1 MHRRMLLGRL
11 AAAGAATLAAPSFAR
26 ATAAAAAWPE
36 RPIRW
41 IVPFPAGG
49 GTDIWARMV
58 AEMMSPI
65 LGQPIIIDNRGGAGG
80 MVGAEAAAR
89 SAPDGYTLFYT
100 IDAFVQAPIVQRRH
114 PYDPVRDFAPIGR
127 LGNTAISWT
136 VGPAV
141 PAEITTL
148 QQYVD
153 WARPRRD
160 VSFGNWGAGATGHAY
175 CVLLAEEA
183 KIDAKHVSYR
193 GEAPLFQDNLAGV
206 VHGGFHSMAVTGDT
220 VRAGRLRPLATGGGQ
235 RVPSLADRVPLLI
248 ELGYSQ
254 RFNYRGFNG
263 LFAPARTPQPILDRT
278 AEAFRQVATSE
289 EMRRRLLA
297 IDTIPGYEDPAAFSR
312 SIHGV
317 IESWTRLVEQLD
329 LYTTAS

>member
-1 MHRRMLLGRL
+1 MLRRVLFGRL
-11 AAAGAATLAAPSFAR
+11 AAAGAATLALPSLAR
-26 ATAAAAAWPE
+26 ATAAASAWPD
-36 RPIRW
+36 RPIRV

-89 SAPDGYTLFYT
+89 AAPDGYTLFYT
-100 IDAFVQAPIVQRRH
+100 IDAFIQAPIVQRRH

-148 QQYVD
+148 EQYVD

-160 VSFGNWGAGATGHAY
+160 VSFGNWGAGATGRRLSA
-175 CVLLAEEA
+175 CSSRRRPGSTPSRSPTGARRRCSRTTWRA
-183 KIDAKHVSYR
+183 W
-193 GEAPLFQDNLAGV
+193 
-206 VHGGFHSMAVTGDT
+206 SMA
-220 VRAGRLRPLATGGGQ
+220 A
-235 RVPSLADRVPLLI
+235 S
-248 ELGYSQ
+248 
-254 RFNYRGFNG
+254 
-263 LFAPARTPQPILDRT
+263 TPWP
-278 AEAFRQVATSE
+278 
-289 EMRRRLLA
+289 
-297 IDTIPGYEDPAAFSR
+297 
-312 SIHGV
+312 
-317 IESWTRLVEQLD
+317 
-329 LYTTAS
+329 